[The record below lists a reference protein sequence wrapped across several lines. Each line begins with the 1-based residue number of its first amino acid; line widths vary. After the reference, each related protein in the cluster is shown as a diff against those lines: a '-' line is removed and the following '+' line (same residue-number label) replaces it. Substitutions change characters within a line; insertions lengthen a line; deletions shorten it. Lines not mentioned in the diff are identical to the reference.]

1 MAFLSISESAARKI
15 QGLLQAQSKSS
26 AGGLRVAIIGGGCSG
41 MQYKMNLA
49 EAPAPGDTVVEEHGA
64 KVMVD
69 AKTLLFLAGSQID
82 YAEGLSLEGSGF
94 KVANPNVKSACGC
107 GESFSV

>member
-15 QGLLQAQSKSS
+15 QGLLRSQGKA

-41 MQYKMNLA
+41 MQYKMSLA
-49 EAPAPGDTVVEEHGA
+49 DGPAPGDTVVEEHGA
-64 KVMVD
+64 KVLVD
-69 AKTLLFLAGSQID
+69 AKTLLFLAGSQVD
-82 YAEGLSLEGSGF
+82 YAEGLSLQGSGF
-94 KVANPNVKSACGC
+94 KINNPNIKSTCGC